1 MTFFKCEYLSRF
13 NFQLYLAF
21 HTALH
26 MPALL
31 RLKKC
36 ERYRMFCPLSQLIVQ
51 SHIRPARFLFRNTNV
66 PKNMLQVFSHFLSST
81 VGKSFQPCSSF
92 SKMESFKQLL
102 HSGRVLQMI
111 KFYYRVPLFT
121 ENCLLCLVDYLN
133 RVSISFFVIEHI
145 VAKHGTP
152 LYPIWQRGVPLKSK
166 RESCTFPC
174 KELRHGNAQ
183 PIADPLNRV
192 DR

>member
-1 MTFFKCEYLSRF
+1 MASQKQLRVPSGVSRCRLCTSFITIPGKLSLPFHLCMTFFKCEYLSRF

-66 PKNMLQVFSHFLSST
+66 PKNLLQVFSHFLSST

-92 SKMESFKQLL
+92 SKMESFK
-102 HSGRVLQMI
+102 
-111 KFYYRVPLFT
+111 
-121 ENCLLCLVDYLN
+121 
-133 RVSISFFVIEHI
+133 
-145 VAKHGTP
+145 
-152 LYPIWQRGVPLKSK
+152 
-166 RESCTFPC
+166 
-174 KELRHGNAQ
+174 
-183 PIADPLNRV
+183 
-192 DR
+192 